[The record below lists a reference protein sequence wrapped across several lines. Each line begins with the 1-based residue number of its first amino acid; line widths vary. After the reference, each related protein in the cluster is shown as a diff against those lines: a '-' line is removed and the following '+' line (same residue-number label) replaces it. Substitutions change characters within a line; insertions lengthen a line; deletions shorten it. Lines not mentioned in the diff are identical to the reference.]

1 MSQNVKGEKTRV
13 VLYGV
18 FPRPNMDCNKDHLH
32 PHGENLTPSHLASS
46 CSRHLSNTFTQI
58 YLPYLWHISYICHIC
73 DISDISAVSV
83 TFSNSE
89 SDALPPCQ
97 LVQSAAVQAARG
109 RPRLHPDGLRRHHQ
123 ERLRRRGLHVTQH
136 SARWKQKPKH
146 EFKISKKNHKERK
159 CCCRRCG
166 ARFLVGGK
174 LPRVETSSLAS
185 YVPEEERWVSV
196 SHTVWFLASFRS
208 GLGTQARCQVP
219 RLTWK
224 WVGETDLVPQA
235 LGNNFKQPLE
245 SKTRALA
252 QNCCI
257 MCSLHVIHQLVVA
270 DHPEDSFSFLFY
282 LFSLSLTSSL
292 LQTTLFWGLFFSFS
306 FLFYLLSHQL
316 VVADHPVLR
325 TLEVRTSDK
334 AAQDFV
340 RRQRARMAE

>member
-1 MSQNVKGEKTRV
+1 MT
-13 VLYGV
+13 
-18 FPRPNMDCNKDHLH
+18 FP
-32 PHGENLTPSHLASS
+32 
-46 CSRHLSNTFTQI
+46 
-58 YLPYLWHISYICHIC
+58 
-73 DISDISAVSV
+73 
-83 TFSNSE
+83 NSE

-109 RPRLHPDGLRRHHQ
+109 RPGLHPDGLRRHHQ

-174 LPRVETSSLAS
+174 LPRVETSSPAA

-219 RLTWK
+219 RLTWSH
-224 WVGETDLVPQA
+224 ETDLVPQA

-270 DHPEDSFSFLFY
+270 DHPFLFF
-282 LFSLSLTSSL
+282 LP
-292 LQTTLFWGLFFSFS
+292 FFSFS
-306 FLFYLLSHQL
+306 HQL
-316 VVADHPVLR
+316 AVADHPVLR

-340 RRQRARMAE
+340 RRQRARMVE

>member
-1 MSQNVKGEKTRV
+1 M
-13 VLYGV
+13 
-18 FPRPNMDCNKDHLH
+18 
-32 PHGENLTPSHLASS
+32 NLTPSHLASS
-46 CSRHLSNTFTQI
+46 CSRQQCKLPEAVLAFTLMDYDVITKNDFGGEAFMSLSTVPGGSKSQNMSSRF
-58 YLPYLWHISYICHIC
+58 
-73 DISDISAVSV
+73 
-83 TFSNSE
+83 
-89 SDALPPCQ
+89 
-97 LVQSAAVQAARG
+97 
-109 RPRLHPDGLRRHHQ
+109 PR
-123 ERLRRRGLHVTQH
+123 
-136 SARWKQKPKH
+136 
-146 EFKISKKNHKERK
+146 KIDFERK

-174 LPRVETSSLAS
+174 LPRVETSSLAA

-196 SHTVWFLASFRS
+196 SLTVWFLASFRS

-282 LFSLSLTSSL
+282 LFSLSLTSLL

-340 RRQRARMAE
+340 RRQRARMVE